1 MKGDC
6 ERASPSPADK
16 RAPKI
21 LTRPRAARSPGPQR
35 RQEQAVPAE
44 GPGGMEAQRGA
55 AQDAH

>member
-21 LTRPRAARSPGPQR
+21 LTRPRAARSPGPQ
-35 RQEQAVPAE
+35 EQAVPALPAE